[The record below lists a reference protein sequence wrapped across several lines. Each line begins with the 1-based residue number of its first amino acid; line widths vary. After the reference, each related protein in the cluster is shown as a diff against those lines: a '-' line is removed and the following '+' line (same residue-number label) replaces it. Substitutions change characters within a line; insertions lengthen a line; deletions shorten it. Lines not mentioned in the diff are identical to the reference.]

1 MRLFDYLIPI
11 EIIYVLSGVYSI
23 LIGCS
28 ITFRILHYKK
38 KSELF
43 NDLIKKVNSW
53 WIIVLGIT
61 IIVVAPPVFGTVVI
75 CYISFIALK
84 EMKSIV
90 MLRNSDRYAIIAC
103 YISIPIQYYLAYNN
117 NYREF
122 LYFIP
127 LIMFFL
133 IAIILVLTGDTKK
146 IGRSMSIIPSMLILT
161 VYFLSYIALL
171 FNVSLPNGTVGSGG
185 IILFL
190 IVLTAFNDVFQYTWG
205 TLLGKRKILPE
216 ISPNKTWIGFI
227 GGVITTGALAY
238 FISNLTPLQDVHA
251 FLIGLAI
258 GVMGFFGDL
267 ILSAIKR
274 DLNLKDT
281 SNLIPGHGGVMDRL
295 DSIIFTAPL
304 YYYLLIICI

>member
-1 MRLFDYLIPI
+1 
-11 EIIYVLSGVYSI
+11 
-23 LIGCS
+23 
-28 ITFRILHYKK
+28 
-38 KSELF
+38 
-43 NDLIKKVNSW
+43 
-53 WIIVLGIT
+53 
-61 IIVVAPPVFGTVVI
+61 
-75 CYISFIALK
+75 
-84 EMKSIV
+84 
-90 MLRNSDRYAIIAC
+90 
-103 YISIPIQYYLAYNN
+103 
-117 NYREF
+117 
-122 LYFIP
+122 
-127 LIMFFL
+127 MFF
-133 IAIILVLTGDTKK
+133 
-146 IGRSMSIIPSMLILT
+146 
-161 VYFLSYIALL
+161 
-171 FNVSLPNGTVGSGG
+171 N
-185 IILFL
+185 
-190 IVLTAFNDVFQYTWG
+190 
-205 TLLGKRKILPE
+205 TLGEHYLGKEKILPE